1 MNNMATLMRNVI
13 NGRGMPL
20 TQVSE
25 RIETLYIGGRINAEE
40 RAELIEL
47 MHSKASPEAEAGD
60 YKTMYKALAERY
72 NKLHAEVEQLKADVA
87 ALKGTS
93 GDLPTGGGQTAAVPA
108 WEPYDGVSG
117 GYAYGTVVQHGGRY
131 WMSQLVDM
139 TNVWEPGA
147 LGIDERYWREITEAE
162 ALAAA
167 NQ

>member
-20 TQVSE
+20 TQISE

-47 MHSKASPEAEAGD
+47 MHSKATPEAEAGD
-60 YKTMYKALAERY
+60 YKAMYKALAEKY
-72 NKLHAEVEQLKADVA
+72 NALHADVEKLKADVA
-87 ALKGTS
+87 ALNGGT
-93 GDLPTGGGQTAAVPA
+93 GDMGGGETVKTVPA

-117 GYAYGTVVQHGGRY
+117 GYAFGAVVQHGGRY
-131 WMSQLVDM
+131 WMNQLVNM

>member
-60 YKTMYKALAERY
+60 YKAMYKALAVKY
-72 NKLHAEVEQLKADVA
+72 NALHAEVEQLKADVA
-87 ALKGTS
+87 ALRGTS
-93 GDLPTGGGQTAAVPA
+93 GDMGGGETEKTVPA
-108 WEPYDGVSG
+108 WEPYDGVSS
-117 GYAYGTVVQHGGRY
+117 GYAYGAVVRHGGRY
-131 WMSQLVDM
+131 WISQLYGAS
-139 TNVWEPGA
+139 NVWEPGA

>member
-20 TQVSE
+20 TQISE

-40 RAELIEL
+40 RAELTEL

-60 YKTMYKALAERY
+60 YKAMYKALAERY
-72 NKLHAEVEQLKADVA
+72 NALHAEVEQLKADVA
-87 ALKGTS
+87 ALKGGT
-93 GDLPTGGGQTAAVPA
+93 GDMGGGETVKTVPA

-117 GYAYGTVVQHGGRY
+117 SYAYGAVVLHGGRY
-131 WMSQLVDM
+131 WMSQLVNM

>member
-20 TQVSE
+20 TQISE

-47 MHSKASPEAEAGD
+47 MHSKATPEAEAGD
-60 YKTMYKALAERY
+60 YKALYKALAVKY
-72 NKLHAEVEQLKADVA
+72 NALHAEVERLKADVA
-87 ALKGTS
+87 ALKVGT
-93 GDLPTGGGQTAAVPA
+93 GDLPTGGGQTATVPA
-108 WEPYDGVSG
+108 WEPYDGVSD
-117 GYAYGTVVQHGGRY
+117 GYAYGAVVQHGGRY
-131 WMSQLVDM
+131 WMSQLYGAS
-139 TNVWEPGA
+139 NVWEPGA